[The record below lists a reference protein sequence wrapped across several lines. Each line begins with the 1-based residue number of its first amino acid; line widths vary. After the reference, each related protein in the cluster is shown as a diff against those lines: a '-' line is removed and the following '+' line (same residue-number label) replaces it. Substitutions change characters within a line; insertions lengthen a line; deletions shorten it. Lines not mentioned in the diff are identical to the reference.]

1 MLWIFSE
8 TQEFHLRLFLTR
20 LTEFIEITRVL
31 LARTAAAL
39 NIRETETESVTP
51 CVYP

>member
-1 MLWIFSE
+1 
-8 TQEFHLRLFLTR
+8 LTR